1 VLGMINPIV
10 VAGCLAL
17 GFGGLA
23 FAFVSGDSRADKRRA
38 AVAKTDAKA
47 LNAST
52 SVDRTA
58 RKKQIADG
66 VRDSETK
73 GKRRRVSLATKIE
86 QAGLSITKQQYWI
99 GSALVG
105 LACSALTYLQSRSL
119 VLTLLVLVTAT
130 IGLPQLTLARLRV
143 RRINK
148 FISNF
153 PTAIDIIVRG
163 IKSGLPLGDTIR
175 IAATESPEPVKSEFR
190 RIVEALSIGMTL
202 PESIERMAQR
212 VPIAETNFF
221 SIVISIQSKAGGNL
235 SEALGNLSR
244 VLRERKK
251 MKGKINAMSMEAKA
265 SAAIIGAVPFLVVG
279 ALYVSSPHYI
289 SLLWTTNHGKIISVI
304 AMCWMGIGMAMMKKM
319 IAFDF

>member
-1 VLGMINPIV
+1 MVNPIA
-10 VAGCLAL
+10 VAGLLAI

-23 FAFVSGDSRADKRRA
+23 FAFIGGDSRADKRRA
-38 AVAKTDAKA
+38 AVAKSDAKG
-47 LNAST
+47 LSASAT
-52 SVDRTA
+52 VDRTA

-66 VRDSETK
+66 LRDIERK
-73 GKRRRVSLATKIE
+73 GKRRVSLATRIE

-99 GSALVG
+99 GSVLVG
-105 LACSALTYLQSRSL
+105 LICSAVAYLQSKSL
-119 VLTLLVLVTAT
+119 LLTLLVAVTAT
-130 IGLPQLTLARLRV
+130 VGLPQLALARLRI

-148 FISNF
+148 FIANF

-163 IKSGLPLGDTIR
+163 IRSGLPLGDTVR
-175 IAATESPEPVKSEFR
+175 IAAAESPEPVKSEFR
-190 RIVEALSIGMTL
+190 RVVEGLSLGMTL
-202 PESIERMAQR
+202 PEAIERMAQR

-221 SIVISIQSKAGGNL
+221 SIVIAIQGKSGGNL

-251 MKGKINAMSMEAKA
+251 MKGKITAMSMEAKA

-279 ALYVSSPHYI
+279 ALYVSSPHYV
-289 SLLWTTNHGKIISVI
+289 SLLWATSHGRMISMI
-304 AMCWMGIGMAMMKKM
+304 AIFWMCIGIAMMKKM

>member
-1 VLGMINPIV
+1 MINPIA
-10 VAGCLAL
+10 VAACLAL
-17 GFGGLA
+17 GLGGLA
-23 FAFVSGDSRADKRRA
+23 FAFIGGDSRADKRRV
-38 AVAKTDAKA
+38 AVAKTDSKA
-47 LNAST
+47 LSASV

-73 GKRRRVSLATKIE
+73 GKRRVSLATKIE

-99 GSALVG
+99 GSVLLG
-105 LACSALTYLQSRSL
+105 LICSGLTYLQSRSL
-119 VLTLLVLVTAT
+119 LLTLLVGVTAT
-130 IGLPQLTLARLRV
+130 IGLPQLTLARLRI
-143 RRINK
+143 RRIQK

-251 MKGKINAMSMEAKA
+251 MKAKITAMSMEAKA

-279 ALYVSSPHYI
+279 ALYVSSPKYI
-289 SLLWTTNHGKIISVI
+289 SILWTTSHGKMISVI
-304 AMCWMGIGMAMMKKM
+304 AIFWMGIGIAMMKKM
-319 IAFDF
+319 ISFDF

>member
-1 VLGMINPIV
+1 MINPIV
-10 VAGCLAL
+10 VAGCLAIGL
-17 GFGGLA
+17 GGLA
-23 FAFVSGDSRADKRRA
+23 FAFVGGDSRADKRRA

-47 LNAST
+47 SAAVSI
-52 SVDRTA
+52 DRTA

-66 VRDSETK
+66 VRDSEMK
-73 GKRRRVSLATKIE
+73 GKRRRVSLATRIE
-86 QAGLSITKQQYWI
+86 QAGLPITKQQYWI
-99 GSALVG
+99 FSAILG
-105 LACSALTYLQSRSL
+105 LICSALTYLESKSL
-119 VLTLLVLVTAT
+119 LLTLLVAVTTT

-202 PESIERMAQR
+202 SEGIERMAQR

-221 SIVISIQSKAGGNL
+221 SIVIAIQSKAGGNL

-251 MKGKINAMSMEAKA
+251 MKAKITAMSMEAKA

-279 ALYVSSPHYI
+279 ALYVSSPKYI
-289 SLLWTTNHGKIISVI
+289 SILWTSSHGKVISVI
-304 AMCWMGIGMAMMKKM
+304 AIFWMGIGVAMMKKM
-319 IAFDF
+319 ISFDF

>member
-1 VLGMINPIV
+1 MLNPIAL
-10 VAGCLAL
+10 AGILAL
-17 GFGGLA
+17 GVGGLA
-23 FAFVSGDSRADKRRA
+23 FALVGGDSRADKRRA
-38 AVAKTDAKA
+38 AVAKSDPKA
-47 LNAST
+47 LAAT
-52 SVDRTA
+52 AGVDRTA

-66 VRDSETK
+66 LRDIEMK
-73 GKRRRVSLATKIE
+73 GKRRANLATRIE

-99 GSALVG
+99 ASAVIG
-105 LACSALTYLQSRSL
+105 FICSALAYVQSRSL
-119 VLTLLVLVTAT
+119 LLMALVALTTAV
-130 IGLPQLTLARLRV
+130 GLPQLALSRLRI

-148 FISNF
+148 FIANF
-153 PTAIDIIVRG
+153 PTAIDLIVRG

-175 IAATESPEPVKSEFR
+175 IAASESPEPVKSEFR
-190 RIVEALSIGMTL
+190 RAVEALSLGMTL

-221 SIVISIQSKAGGNL
+221 SIVIAIQAKSGGNL

-251 MKGKINAMSMEAKA
+251 MKGKISAMSMEAKA

-279 ALYVSSPHYI
+279 ALYVSSPKYI
-289 SLLWTTNHGKIISVI
+289 SLLWATTHGRMISLI
-304 AMCWMGIGMAMMKKM
+304 AIFWMGIGIAMMKKM